1 MYIETVF
8 VTVITPPFNTDVQK
22 HDGGQN
28 HFLIK
33 WRKPNTFFIKRSN
46 EGHEHNQQSNLIKTA
61 QKFGELIPTSLKALV
76 DQMIGSWEKGARYVS
91 FICHFVDFV
100 LRHLQSNPFRI
111 GSL

>member
-33 WRKPNTFFIKRSN
+33 WRKPNTFFIERSN
-46 EGHEHNQQSNLIKTA
+46 EGHEQNQQFNLIKTA
-61 QKFGELIPTSLKALV
+61 QKFGELIPTSLRAPV
-76 DQMIGSWEKGARYVS
+76 DQMIGSWEKRGRICFIHLS
-91 FICHFVDFV
+91 FCGFC
-100 LRHLQSNPFRI
+100 PP
-111 GSL
+111 SLTIKSL